1 MNTNEIRP
9 GAATLERTETE
20 TAAALAGSASISDK
34 YDNTR
39 GGTIASILCVGKENA
54 VTGRE
59 IRRIL
64 ALKDAR
70 DVTARVEAERR
81 GGVPICATCDSER
94 PGYYLPRTPEE
105 LSAYNRSLRQRIKN
119 VTGTLDAMERAF
131 DDWTGTGQA
140 RLDIADGEK
149 DGESD
154 A

>member
-1 MNTNEIRP
+1 MKENKNPTDAGTSA
-9 GAATLERTETE
+9 GAE
-20 TAAALAGSASISDK
+20 TAAALAGGASISDK

-39 GGTIASILCVGKENA
+39 GGTIASILCLGKQNA
-54 VTGRE
+54 ITGAE

-81 GGVPICATCDSER
+81 GGVPICATCDSKR
-94 PGYYLPRTPEE
+94 PGYYLPQTPEE

-131 DDWTGTGQA
+131 EDWTGQT
-140 RLDIADGEK
+140 RLDLPGGE
-149 DGESD
+149 GAE
-154 A
+154 

>member
-1 MNTNEIRP
+1 MIAKEKASTHSGNR
-9 GAATLERTETE
+9 ERVEAE
-20 TAAALAGSASISDK
+20 TAALTGGPISKFDF
-34 YDNTR
+34 TTH
-39 GGTIASILCVGKENA
+39 GGTIASILCTGKENA

-81 GGVPICATCDSER
+81 GGVPICATCDSKR
-94 PGYYLPRTPEE
+94 PGYYLPQTPEE

-131 DDWTGTGQA
+131 DDWTGQT
-140 RLDIADGEK
+140 RLDLLGGE
-149 DGESD
+149 GAE
-154 A
+154 